1 MMNSPENSARG
12 KRQLFAVFLMVIAA
26 LSFAISAECVHGL
39 ERRDLPWSISFFFRA
54 AIGLPIIL
62 ILALPSLRTFKLIHK
77 GMLLRTV
84 SGTLFLIIL
93 YICLT
98 KMKPNSALAI
108 ANTRPI
114 WVAILAWFFFRVHL
128 RWSFWISSIMAIIG
142 ATVLGGGMEM
152 NEPFEYV
159 LLALLAAA
167 LGGVG
172 YFAID
177 MCRNLRPAIVALHLN
192 LGLIVGAIAI
202 LLIFKP
208 SVDFAAMK
216 STPFILLI
224 LGVGFFGALY
234 QVFLTWSIQILGSVS
249 GSVAGLLTVACT
261 YGMDF
266 YFWSTQFDWQHLIGL
281 LLILVPAIYI
291 AFGGR
296 FVRDKPVSA

>member
-1 MMNSPENSARG
+1 MDSSENSASG

-39 ERRDLPWSISFFFRA
+39 ERRDLPWSVSFFFRA

-62 ILALPSLRTFKLIHK
+62 ILALPSLRTFTLIHK
-77 GMLLRTV
+77 GMLLRTA
-84 SGTLFLIIL
+84 SGTLFLIVL

-114 WVAILAWFFFRVHL
+114 WIAIFAWLFFRVHL

-142 ATVLGGGMEM
+142 AAVLGGGLDI

-177 MCRNLRPAIVALHLN
+177 MCRNIRPAIVALHLN
-192 LGLIVGAIAI
+192 IGLIVGATVI
-202 LLIFKP
+202 LLIVQP
-208 SVDFAAMK
+208 SVDFAAIK
-216 STPFILLI
+216 TTPFVLLL

-234 QVFLTWSIQILGSVS
+234 QLFLTWSIQILGSIS

-266 YFWSTQFDWQHLIGL
+266 FLWSARFDWQHLIGL

-296 FVRDKPVSA
+296 FVRDQPAQAG